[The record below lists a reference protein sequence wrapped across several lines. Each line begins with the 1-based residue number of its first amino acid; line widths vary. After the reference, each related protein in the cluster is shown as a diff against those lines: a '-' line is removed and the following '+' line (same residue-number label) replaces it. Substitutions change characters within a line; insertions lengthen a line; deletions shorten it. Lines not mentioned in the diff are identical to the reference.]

1 MSITLIY
8 PVFRQAPITQ
18 KYGENPGSYTV
29 GCTPDGSHN
38 GLDFGIPEGMPVYA
52 TANGVVTRAGMDFTG
67 YGIHVRIEH
76 GASRIYGHLRS
87 LSVKAGQ
94 QVTAGQA
101 IGESGN
107 TGNSHRP
114 APALRDPQ
122 GGGQLQEHGGPAVLP
137 AAVAGGPIHG
147 VVTQAGN
154 GLRIRTAPV
163 SGEVKGYLAAGA
175 EVDLTLVQGDW
186 GRLFEAGE
194 RWVCL
199 RMNGQVYVQ
208 LEEIPTPE
216 TVSESE
222 MLKRLWAA
230 HPELHQG

>member
-1 MSITLIY
+1 MSITLLY
-8 PVFRQAPITQ
+8 PIFRQAPITQ

-52 TANGVVTRAGMDFTG
+52 TAHGLSPRAGMDSG

-76 GASRIYGHLRS
+76 EGFTTIYGHLRP
-87 LSVKAGQ
+87 VGQ
-94 QVTAGQA
+94 DQSKGQGWA
-101 IGESGN
+101 ADQGKWEQHG
-107 TGNSHRP
+107 P

-122 GGGQLQEHGGPAVLP
+122 GGGQLQEHGGPLYYLQQSQAEL
-137 AAVAGGPIHG
+137 IHG

-163 SGEVKGYLAAGA
+163 SGEVKSYLAAGT
-175 EVDLTLVQGDW
+175 EVDLTVVQGDW

-208 LEEIPTPE
+208 MDEFPTPDVWE
-216 TVSESE
+216 
-222 MLKRLWAA
+222 
-230 HPELHQG
+230 